1 MVIAE
6 TDINKWTDNALAEEY
21 LKTQEIA
28 YFDEIYRRYSNKI
41 YYKCYSILGDFGHA
55 EDATQDIF
63 LKLILS
69 LAKFNQKSKFST
81 WLYSITY
88 NYCIDELRRQKKN
101 KMIYVEDGQYND
113 IEEDEDDALIQ
124 EENYA
129 ALQATLDVI
138 DEADRAILIMKYQ
151 DNLMV
156 KDIAEILSL
165 SESAVKMRLKRAK
178 VKFQK
183 IFKDILRQ

>member
-1 MVIAE
+1 MQP
-6 TDINKWTDNALAEEY
+6 TDYKEWSDNKLVEEY
-21 LKTQEIA
+21 LVNQQMVF
-28 YFDEIYRRYSNKI
+28 FDELYKRYSNKV
-41 YYKCYSILGDFGHA
+41 YYKCYSLLGDFTSA

-63 LKLILS
+63 LKIIVNLS
-69 LAKFNQKSKFST
+69 KFNFKSKFST

-88 NYCIDELRRQKKN
+88 NHCIDQMRRLKKN
-101 KMIYVEDGQYND
+101 KMIFSEGND
-113 IEEDEDDALIQ
+113 IDDPMDDSEESIINEVNLV
-124 EENYA
+124 

-156 KDIAEILSL
+156 KDIANILNL

-178 VKFQK
+178 EKFQK
-183 IFKDILRQ
+183 IFFNVLKQ